1 MDNNRHVLESF
12 NEFLQYKGM
21 SLNEKEGSPLDL
33 AGSKELVNLIME
45 YNAKLAT
52 DLYKDSE
59 GLKGEYL
66 RAAANS
72 LSKKDYAK
80 AGVYSIM
87 GTVVTQLITKESFE
101 ILKTLIPSITD
112 ADYKNYETSKGRKS
126 NGEKI
131 LANLEKMNEEDAK
144 KLAPDAIKKIDK
156 TKIGNYLA
164 SAIKTPFIWGGLL
177 SKAEQ
182 DKSYETFLAEA
193 SKKGYD
199 TKEGLAKVI
208 KDEYKDQKGDD
219 RSHMQS
225 PGISAYLDKTE
236 AKVVKEGTPAP
247 KEFKTAVIEEADEHE
262 VFKPN
267 MWGEN
272 GDDDYMEGAFKKI
285 QDNLGAIFQ
294 RILTGEVTSI
304 KSITIQTSADRYRNT
319 GVAEENGLSWGQLSY
334 LRSLSMADAVI
345 KMARK
350 SGLPEPTIKTINSM
364 MMLDFKGENGDGT
377 SGPNSPDTKFGYYTS
392 DGKKSKWVD
401 GKDRNLIYV
410 TEVDDNGTPSGEP
423 KEIKKSPESDKKA
436 YNKYRYNNIEIVYE
450 ALPLKEKDKPLP
462 AAEKMVD
469 LSYPIKVRIP
479 ARYRKKTIKIPLPYI
494 KLGVKAKAGGGA
506 STSKTACPDFSS
518 GGGGGSIKTKF
529 GIGIRQVKIASWE
542 SDLTK

>member
-1 MDNNRHVLESF
+1 MDNNKHVLESF
-12 NEFLQYKGM
+12 NEFLKYRGM
-21 SLNEKEGSPLDL
+21 ELNEKEGSPLDL

-80 AGVYSIM
+80 AGVYSII

-131 LANLEKMNEEDAK
+131 LANLAKMNEEDAK

-247 KEFKTAVIEEADEHE
+247 KEFKTAIVEEADEDE

-267 MWGEN
+267 MFGANGEA
-272 GDDDYMEGAFKKI
+272 DYMEGTYTKML
-285 QDNLGAIFQ
+285 DNLGAIFQ
-294 RILTGEVTSI
+294 RILTGEVTTI
-304 KSITIQTSADRYRNT
+304 KSITIHTSADRYRNT
-319 GVAEENGLSWGQLSY
+319 GSAEKLSWSQLSL
-334 LRSLSMADAVI
+334 LRSQSMASLVVG
-345 KMARK
+345 MAAK
-350 SGLPEPTIKTINSM
+350 SGLPESVVSKINSM
-364 MMLDFKGENGDGT
+364 IKLDFKGGNGDGS
-377 SGPNSPDTKFGYYTS
+377 SGPNPPAPIKFGYYIA
-392 DGKKSKWVD
+392 DGSKAVWKD
-401 GKDRNLIYV
+401 GKDRNIMTVLIS
-410 TEVDDNGTPSGEP
+410 DDNGIPSGEP
-423 KEIKKSPESDKKA
+423 KEVKGSPESDKNE
-436 YNKYRYNNIEIVYE
+436 YNKFRYNNIEIVYE
-450 ALPLKEKDKPLP
+450 ALQTKPNEPLP
-462 AAEKMVD
+462 PSAEKLVD

-506 STSKTACPDFSS
+506 STSKTACPNFAS
-518 GGGGGSIKTKF
+518 GGGGGSIKTTF
-529 GIGIRQVKIASWE
+529 GIGIRPVTIAKWE

>member
-12 NEFLQYKGM
+12 NEFLQYRGI

-33 AGSKELVNLIME
+33 AGAKELVNLIME

-59 GLKGEYL
+59 GLKGQYL

-72 LSKKDYAK
+72 LGKKDYAK
-80 AGVYSIM
+80 AGVYSII
-87 GTVVTQLITKESFE
+87 GTAVTQLITKESFE

-131 LANLEKMNEEDAK
+131 LVNLEKMNEEDAK

-247 KEFKTAVIEEADEHE
+247 KEFKTAIVEEADEDE

-267 MWGEN
+267 MFGANGEA
-272 GDDDYMEGAFKKI
+272 DYMEGTYTKML
-285 QDNLGAIFQ
+285 DNLGAIFQ
-294 RILTGEVTSI
+294 RILTGEVTTI
-304 KSITIQTSADRYRNT
+304 KSITIHTSADRYRNT
-319 GVAEENGLSWGQLSY
+319 GSAEKLSWSQLSL
-334 LRSLSMADAVI
+334 LRSQSMASLVVG
-345 KMARK
+345 MAAK
-350 SGLPEPTIKTINSM
+350 SGLPESVVSKINSLIT
-364 MMLDFKGENGDGT
+364 LDFKGGNGDGS
-377 SGPNSPDTKFGYYTS
+377 SGPNPPAPIKFGYYVT
-392 DGKKSKWVD
+392 DGGKAVWKD
-401 GKDRNLIYV
+401 GKDRNVMTVLIS
-410 TEVDDNGTPSGEP
+410 DDEGIPSGEP
-423 KEIKKSPESDKKA
+423 KEIKGSPESDKNE
-436 YNKYRYNNIEIVYE
+436 YNKFRYNNIEIVYE
-450 ALPLKEKDKPLP
+450 ALPTKPNEPLP
-462 AAEKMVD
+462 PSAEKLVD

-506 STSKTACPDFSS
+506 STSKTACPNFAS
-518 GGGGGSIKTKF
+518 GGGGASIKTTF
-529 GIGIRQVKIASWE
+529 GIGIRPVTIAKWE

>member
-80 AGVYSIM
+80 AGVYSII

-247 KEFKTAVIEEADEHE
+247 KEFKTAIVEEADEDE

-267 MWGEN
+267 MFGANGEA
-272 GDDDYMEGAFKKI
+272 DYMEGTYTKML
-285 QDNLGAIFQ
+285 DNLGAIFQ
-294 RILTGEVTSI
+294 RILTGEVTTI
-304 KSITIQTSADRYRNT
+304 KSITIHTSADRYRNT
-319 GVAEENGLSWGQLSY
+319 GSAEKLSWSQLSL
-334 LRSLSMADAVI
+334 LRSQSMASLVVG
-345 KMARK
+345 MASK
-350 SGLPEPTIKTINSM
+350 SGLPESVVSKINSM
-364 MMLDFKGENGDGT
+364 ITLDFKGGNGDGS
-377 SGPNSPDTKFGYYTS
+377 SGPNPPAPIKFGYYVA
-392 DGKKSKWVD
+392 DGGKAVWKD
-401 GKDRNLIYV
+401 GKDRNVMTVLIS
-410 TEVDDNGTPSGEP
+410 DDDGIPSGEP
-423 KEIKKSPESDKKA
+423 KEVKGSPESDKNE
-436 YNKYRYNNIEIVYE
+436 YNKFRYNNIEIVYE
-450 ALPLKEKDKPLP
+450 ALPTKPNEPLP
-462 AAEKMVD
+462 PSAEKLVD

-506 STSKTACPDFSS
+506 STSKTACPNFAS

-529 GIGIRQVKIASWE
+529 GIGIRPVTIAKWE

>member
-1 MDNNRHVLESF
+1 MDNNKHVLESF
-12 NEFLQYKGM
+12 NEFLKYRGM
-21 SLNEKEGSPLDL
+21 ELNEKEGSPLDL
-33 AGSKELVNLIME
+33 AGAKELVNLIMQ

-52 DLYKDSE
+52 DFYKDPKGNIS
-59 GLKGEYL
+59 GDFLKE
-66 RAAANS
+66 AAKS
-72 LSKKDYAK
+72 LTKGNYAL
-80 AGVYSIM
+80 AGVYSIV
-87 GTVVTQLITKESFE
+87 GNIVSRQIDKESFE
-101 ILKTLIPSITD
+101 VLKTLIPSIKD
-112 ADYKNYETSKGRKS
+112 EDRSDYEKGKRKS
-126 NGEKI
+126 IAEKNFAE
-131 LANLEKMNEEDAK
+131 LSKMSEEDAK
-144 KLAPDAIKKIDK
+144 KLAPAAIKKIPVGREASY
-156 TKIGNYLA
+156 IP

-177 SKAEQ
+177 TQAEQ
-182 DKSYETFLAEA
+182 EKSYEAFLSEA

-208 KDEYKDQKGDD
+208 EDEFKDQKRDD
-219 RSHMQS
+219 RGYMNS
-225 PGISAYLDKTE
+225 PGITAYMDKAE
-236 AKVVKEGTPAP
+236 AKAPKEGTPEP

-267 MWGEN
+267 MWGGN

-319 GVAEENGLSWGQLSY
+319 GVAEEKGLSWGQLSY
-334 LRSLSMADAVI
+334 LRSLSMASAVI
-345 KMARK
+345 EMARK
-350 SGLPEPTIKTINSM
+350 SGLPEPTIKMINSM

-410 TEVDDNGTPSGEP
+410 TEVDENGTPSGEP

-436 YNKYRYNNIEIVYE
+436 YNKYRYNNIEIEYE
-450 ALPLKEKDKPLP
+450 AIPLP
-462 AAEKMVD
+462 GKTQDIPSAEKLVD

-479 ARYRKKTIKIPLPYI
+479 ARYRKKTIRIPIPYI
-494 KLGVKAKAGGGA
+494 KLGIRAKAGGGKKGGVKCA
-506 STSKTACPDFSS
+506 DLSK
-518 GGGGGSIKTKF
+518 GGGGGSIRTTF

>member
-12 NEFLQYKGM
+12 NEFLQYRGM

-33 AGSKELVNLIME
+33 AGAKELVNLIME

-59 GLKGEYL
+59 GLKGQYL

-72 LSKKDYAK
+72 LTKGDYAK
-80 AGVYSIM
+80 AGVYSII

-131 LANLEKMNEEDAK
+131 LANLEKMKEEDAK
-144 KLAPDAIKKIDK
+144 KIAPDAIKKIDK

-247 KEFKTAVIEEADEHE
+247 KEFKTAIVEEADEDE

-267 MWGEN
+267 MFGANGEA
-272 GDDDYMEGAFKKI
+272 DYMEGTYTKML
-285 QDNLGAIFQ
+285 DNLGAIFQ
-294 RILTGEVTSI
+294 RILTGEVTTI
-304 KSITIQTSADRYRNT
+304 KSITIHTSADRYRNT
-319 GVAEENGLSWGQLSY
+319 GSAEKLSWSQLSL
-334 LRSLSMADAVI
+334 LRSQSMASLVVG
-345 KMARK
+345 MASK
-350 SGLPEPTIKTINSM
+350 SGLPESVVSKINSLIT
-364 MMLDFKGENGDGT
+364 LDFKGGNGDGS
-377 SGPNSPDTKFGYYTS
+377 SGPNPPAPIKFGYYVT
-392 DGKKSKWVD
+392 DGGKAVWKD
-401 GKDRNLIYV
+401 GKDRNVMTVLIS
-410 TEVDDNGTPSGEP
+410 DDEGIPSGDP
-423 KEIKKSPESDKKA
+423 KEIKESPESDKNE
-436 YNKYRYNNIEIVYE
+436 YNKFRYNNIEIVYE
-450 ALPLKEKDKPLP
+450 ALPTKPNEPLP
-462 AAEKMVD
+462 PSAEKLVD

-494 KLGVKAKAGGGA
+494 KLGIRAKAGGGA
-506 STSKTACPDFSS
+506 GKGATKCPDFSNAK
-518 GGGGGSIKTKF
+518 GGGSISTTF

>member
-1 MDNNRHVLESF
+1 MDNNKHVLESF
-12 NEFLQYKGM
+12 NEFLQYRGM
-21 SLNEKEGSPLDL
+21 TLNEKEGSPLDL
-33 AGSKELVNLIME
+33 EGAKELVKLIME

-52 DLYKDSE
+52 DFYKDAKYLS
-59 GLKGEYL
+59 GEYN
-66 RAAANS
+66 RAAASS
-72 LSKKDYAK
+72 LTKGDYAL
-80 AGVYSIM
+80 AGVYCIVGKIM
-87 GTVVTQLITKESFE
+87 TQLLTKDSFE

-112 ADYKNYETSKGRKS
+112 KDYDDYSKNRKSKG
-126 NGEKI
+126 EKL
-131 LANLEKMNEEDAK
+131 LADLSKMKEDDAK
-144 KLAPDAIKKIDK
+144 KLAPEAVKKIDK
-156 TKIGNYLA
+156 TLFANYIPL
-164 SAIKTPFIWGGLL
+164 AIKTPFIWGGLL

-319 GVAEENGLSWGQLSY
+319 GIAEEKGLSWGQLSY
-334 LRSLSMADAVI
+334 LRSLSMAGAVI
-345 KMARK
+345 EMARK

-436 YNKYRYNNIEIVYE
+436 YNKYRYNNIEIEYE
-450 ALPLKEKDKPLP
+450 ALSGKPGDPAPPASEKL
-462 AAEKMVD
+462 VD

-479 ARYRKKTIKIPLPYI
+479 ARYRKKTIRIPLPYI
-494 KLGVKAKAGGGA
+494 KLGIRAKAGGGKKGGVKCA
-506 STSKTACPDFSS
+506 DLSK
-518 GGGGGSIKTKF
+518 GGGGSIRTTF